1 MQVSRKDTIGKEK
14 LMVREGG
21 KTVAGVK
28 SLRRGGVVGSRVEA
42 GGVVGSRVEAE
53 RSPDTRVWTVCPL
66 LQEENWNV

>member
-1 MQVSRKDTIGKEK
+1 M
-14 LMVREGG
+14 MREGG

-53 RSPDTRVWTVCPL
+53 RSPDMRVWTVCPL